1 MGVTVYTPEIAE
13 RIVTGISEGQTLRQL
28 CRDIG
33 IGKST
38 WYAWCA
44 EHPELSTPEFAGR
57 IAHARV
63 LGFDEIAE
71 ECIDIADDS
80 SHDYAKDENGVRIF
94 NSDHVQRN
102 KLRIDTRLKLLA
114 KWDPKRYGDKLQQD
128 IDATLR
134 ITINDPSK
142 PE

>member
-1 MGVTVYTPEIAE
+1 MGITVYTPEIAE
-13 RIVTGISEGQTLRQL
+13 RIVAGISDGQTLRQL

-33 IGKST
+33 ISKSV
-38 WYAWCA
+38 WYLWCK
-44 EHPELSTPEFAGR
+44 EHVELSTPEFAGR

-71 ECIDIADDS
+71 ECIEIADDS
-80 SHDYAKDENGVRIF
+80 SRDYTKDDDGRRVF
-94 NSDHVQRN
+94 DSDHVQRN
-102 KLRIDTRLKLLA
+102 KLRIETRLKLLA
-114 KWDPKRYGDKLQQD
+114 KWDPKRYGDKIQQEV
-128 IDATLR
+128 DATLR

>member
-1 MGVTVYTPEIAE
+1 MGVTVYTPEIVE

-57 IAHARV
+57 IARARV

-71 ECIDIADDS
+71 ECIDIADDR
-80 SHDYAKDENGVRIF
+80 SHDYIKDDDGHRVFDSE
-94 NSDHVQRN
+94 HVQRA
-102 KLRIDTRLKLLA
+102 KMRIETRLKLLA
-114 KWDPKRYGDKLQQD
+114 KWDPKRYGDKLQTEND
-128 IDATLR
+128 TKITVTLV
-134 ITINDPSK
+134 DPFK
-142 PE
+142 HD